1 MNLYIRYFD
10 EECVVSSAEEA
21 FDFLSSLPGI
31 TLDEAFVK
39 DLRQYMDSPMPYPK
53 RYKVRPRVYFIVIKT
68 TATTL
73 AEFKVNGGRTQS
85 LAESSEKEPAARFS
99 INDRPGWYEG
109 EILFKRV
116 VPIPGTTKFQY
127 KDTRFKARCKARNA
141 QECYN
146 RIVEHLRS
154 RQDGCAQPVSFRKR
168 KELLLF
174 LFGHDV
180 GRGIEPRGG
189 DVSRVC
195 VGTFSLRTGILF

>member
-85 LAESSEKEPAARFS
+85 LAESSEKEPTARFS

-109 EILFKRV
+109 EIPAPRSSSIRIRGSRLVARLV
-116 VPIPGTTKFQY
+116 
-127 KDTRFKARCKARNA
+127 TRRNVTIA
-141 QECYN
+141 
-146 RIVEHLRS
+146 
-154 RQDGCAQPVSFRKR
+154 
-168 KELLLF
+168 
-174 LFGHDV
+174 
-180 GRGIEPRGG
+180 
-189 DVSRVC
+189 
-195 VGTFSLRTGILF
+195 